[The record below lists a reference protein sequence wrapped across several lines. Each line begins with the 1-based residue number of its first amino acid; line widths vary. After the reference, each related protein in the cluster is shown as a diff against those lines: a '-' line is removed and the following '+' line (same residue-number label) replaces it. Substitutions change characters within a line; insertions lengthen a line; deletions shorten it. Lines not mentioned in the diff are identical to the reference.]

1 MPATHNKTWEADGV
15 VKLYIEEEGAM
26 AGAPFSVHTLM
37 QDRARDYA
45 KHPALAV
52 KREGAWR

>member
-1 MPATHNKTWEADGV
+1 M